1 MKNIDQS
8 WFVATIDVHETSWKT
23 MMDIHE
29 KPWFVATIDVHEKP
43 RLIFPHQFWCTKP
56 RCGKP
61 TQSLL
66 DPPDPHD
73 QSVGFVKSQRR
84 TCHIFELW
92 TAQHLLP
99 LWCFMMFFFYDVL
112 WCFIMMY
119 YDVLLWCIMMF
130 YDVSKLIMF
139 HHLCFDFTH
148 RFPHDGPVQKSR
160 PGLSKWPSERWGT
173 PRFGCRWIH
182 WDIIG

>member
-1 MKNIDQS
+1 MVCCHYWCSWNIMKNHDGY
-8 WFVATIDVHETSWKT
+8 SWKT
-23 MMDIHE
+23 MVCCHYWCSW
-29 KPWFVATIDVHEKP
+29 KTTIDISTSVLMYQAAMWKTHT
-43 RLIFPHQFWCTKP
+43 IFVGSPGSPWSICWLRKIAAQNLPHFWTMNS
-56 RCGKP
+56 P
-61 TQSLL
+61 T
-66 DPPDPHD
+66 
-73 QSVGFVKSQRR
+73 F
-84 TCHIFELW
+84 I
-92 TAQHLLP
+92 A
-99 LWCFMMFFFYDVL
+99 FMMFYDVFFFNDVL